1 MGHPHRARA
10 SGLGLLHIKRRTLF
24 IVSCILT
31 GAGMFMFATTNYL
44 RASANIKELP
54 QVNQSFEDTSSQQ
67 KNVDSIDAEALGW
80 LPLVSIMLVA
90 VGYHIGL
97 NPIIWSYTGKSYIK
111 EVTKKT

>member
-1 MGHPHRARA
+1 
-10 SGLGLLHIKRRTLF
+10 
-24 IVSCILT
+24 
-31 GAGMFMFATTNYL
+31 MFMFATTNYL